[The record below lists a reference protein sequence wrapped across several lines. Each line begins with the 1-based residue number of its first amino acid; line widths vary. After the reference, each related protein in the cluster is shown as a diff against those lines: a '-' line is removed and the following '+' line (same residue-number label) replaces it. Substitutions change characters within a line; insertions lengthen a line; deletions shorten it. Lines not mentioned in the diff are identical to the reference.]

1 MVRPCNNSKDINRKY
16 RIMTQISNY
25 QNILASYLLF
35 KWLFITCSLK
45 HAKPIY
51 VQIFISVLNICF
63 YGNIWLH
70 ISIYLS
76 ISIYLPI
83 YLSISIYLPIGLCL
97 SVSLSVCLSVC
108 LYLSIYASDVV
119 CCFNVIKIVTV

>member
-1 MVRPCNNSKDINRKY
+1 MARPCNNSKDINRNY

-45 HAKPIY
+45 HAKQIY
-51 VQIFISVLNICF
+51 VQIFIAALNICF
-63 YGNIWLH
+63 YGNIYTWLH

-76 ISIYLPI
+76 TY
-83 YLSISIYLPIGLCL
+83 
-97 SVSLSVCLSVC
+97 LSVCLSVC
-108 LYLSIYASDVV
+108 LSVFLSIYLSIYVSDVV
-119 CCFNVIKIVTV
+119 YCFNVIKIVTV

>member
-1 MVRPCNNSKDINRKY
+1 MYLYYYCYYMARPCNNSKDINRNY

-45 HAKPIY
+45 HAKQIY
-51 VQIFISVLNICF
+51 VQIFIAALNICF
-63 YGNIWLH
+63 YGNIYTWLH

-76 ISIYLPI
+76 TY
-83 YLSISIYLPIGLCL
+83 
-97 SVSLSVCLSVC
+97 LSVCLSVC
-108 LYLSIYASDVV
+108 LSIYLSMSLMLY
-119 CCFNVIKIVTV
+119 IVLML

>member
-1 MVRPCNNSKDINRKY
+1 MARPCNNSKDINRNY

-45 HAKPIY
+45 HAKQIY
-51 VQIFISVLNICF
+51 VQIFIAALNICF
-63 YGNIWLH
+63 YGNIYTWLH

-76 ISIYLPI
+76 IYLPI
-83 YLSISIYLPIGLCL
+83 C
-97 SVSLSVCLSVC
+97 LSVCLSVC
-108 LYLSIYASDVV
+108 LSLYLSIYLSMSLMLY
-119 CCFNVIKIVTV
+119 IVLML

>member
-1 MVRPCNNSKDINRKY
+1 MARPCNNSKDINRNY

-45 HAKPIY
+45 HAKQIY
-51 VQIFISVLNICF
+51 VQIFIAALNICF
-63 YGNIWLH
+63 YGNIYTWLH

-76 ISIYLPI
+76 TY
-83 YLSISIYLPIGLCL
+83 
-97 SVSLSVCLSVC
+97 LSVCLSVC
-108 LYLSIYASDVV
+108 LSFSLSIYLSMSLMLY
-119 CCFNVIKIVTV
+119 IVLML